1 MSVEKRSAPAS
12 AERLARM
19 REMFA
24 KEGGIL
30 AEDYAHFTGLKQPG
44 GSIALNKAP
53 RKSRT
58 PSERPSRAR
67 S

>member
-1 MSVEKRSAPAS
+1 MNLGKMSAPLP
-12 AERLARM
+12 AERLERM

-30 AEDYAHFTGLKQPG
+30 AEDYAHFTGLMRPDAP
-44 GSIALNKAP
+44 IARNKAP
-53 RKSRT
+53 RRSET
-58 PSERPSRAR
+58 PSARPSRAR